1 MQNVQK
7 LEKVKE
13 FINVLEQMIDGKYI
27 LADVKI
33 NKLIKIINES
43 DELYKF
49 MTECLINFD
58 FEKEYSACLQKN
70 KLNGECFSLPKEP
83 IKIVALVYCLIN
95 AFNSKYL
102 DLYDFMRENFSSI
115 HYHTEYIEF
124 GRIVLEPFKN
134 IVSSYFGLNED
145 GKTLM
150 DYNNELGFYQE
161 EEPAKEAVV
170 EDKPVLKDKRFL
182 TIEKLLRRMLET
194 IKTDKKVKQ
203 DLRENLSYILN
214 RSIYALNYQDIELI
228 SPLITIFDIMS
239 KKVKTIAWDYNDLK
253 VEIKKFY
260 DDKEDVY
267 NEDDLVDGKEL
278 EDYMNEA
285 QKILDEEDDD

>member
-1 MQNVQK
+1 
-7 LEKVKE
+7 
-13 FINVLEQMIDGKYI
+13 
-27 LADVKI
+27 
-33 NKLIKIINES
+33 
-43 DELYKF
+43 
-49 MTECLINFD
+49 
-58 FEKEYSACLQKN
+58 
-70 KLNGECFSLPKEP
+70 
-83 IKIVALVYCLIN
+83 
-95 AFNSKYL
+95 
-102 DLYDFMRENFSSI
+102 MRENFSSI

-161 EEPAKEAVV
+161 EESAKEAVV